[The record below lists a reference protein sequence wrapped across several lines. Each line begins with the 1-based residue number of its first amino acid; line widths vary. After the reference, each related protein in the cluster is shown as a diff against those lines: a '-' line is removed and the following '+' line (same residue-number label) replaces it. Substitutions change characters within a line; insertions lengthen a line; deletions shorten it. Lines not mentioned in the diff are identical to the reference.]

1 MIIVDSADLATA
13 VVQTRKTLGLNQ
25 QELADLAEVSVRS
38 ISALESG
45 KSSLSFSKLMSIL
58 SVLGL
63 SVRLEVVQIG

>member
-1 MIIVDSADLATA
+1 MIIVDSADLAT
-13 VVQTRKTLGLNQ
+13 VVIQTRKTLGLNQ

-45 KSSLSFSKLMSIL
+45 QSSLSFSKLMSIL

-63 SVRLEVVQIG
+63 SVRLEVVPIG